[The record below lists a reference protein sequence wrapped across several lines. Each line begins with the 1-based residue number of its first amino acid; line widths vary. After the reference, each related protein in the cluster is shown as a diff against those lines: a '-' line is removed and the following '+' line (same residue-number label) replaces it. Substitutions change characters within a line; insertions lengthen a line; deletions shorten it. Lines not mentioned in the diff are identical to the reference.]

1 LRELSQTDYDLDRL
15 AKTDANSN
23 TLISLSTMDDIG
35 FTFAG
40 AHFLAEPSVAT
51 RIELLP
57 LEKEELQKRFNLGEA
72 TA

>member
-1 LRELSQTDYDLDRL
+1 
-15 AKTDANSN
+15 
-23 TLISLSTMDDIG
+23 MGDIG

-40 AHFLAEPSVAT
+40 AQFLAEPSVAT

-57 LEKEELQKRFNLGEA
+57 LEKEELQKRFTLGEA